1 MNVGVHGDED
11 GVEVKKAISLEDR
24 FNVWLLPEVDGASFM
39 ITFDFDAK
47 QPVEFT

>member
-24 FNVWLLPEVDGASFM
+24 FNV
-39 ITFDFDAK
+39 
-47 QPVEFT
+47 